1 MGTVKPQLK
10 TYIESEYYEKF
21 KIIANSE
28 HRTISNYLQKLVI
41 DEIDNY
47 EKQNGKVNIKIGNV
61 VGQNNGTINM

>member
-1 MGTVKPQLK
+1 MGTAKPQLK

-28 HRTISNYLQKLVI
+28 HRTVSNYLQKLVI

-47 EKQNGKVNIKIGNV
+47 EKKNGRVSIDVHHNETVNI
-61 VGQNNGTINM
+61 NN

>member
-1 MGTVKPQLK
+1 MGTAKPQLK

-47 EKQNGKVNIKIGNV
+47 EKKNGRVSIDVHHNETVNI
-61 VGQNNGTINM
+61 NN